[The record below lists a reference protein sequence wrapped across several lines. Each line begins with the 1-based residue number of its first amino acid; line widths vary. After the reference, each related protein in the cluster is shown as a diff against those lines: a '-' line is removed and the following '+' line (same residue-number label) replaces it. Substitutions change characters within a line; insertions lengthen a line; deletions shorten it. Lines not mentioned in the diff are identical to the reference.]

1 MNRQEAFHNAIEY
14 VPRDPRQS
22 RLYMTTIFV
31 QALVAWLVRLPIVYF
46 LLTTANWFIPVELNV
61 PLLAAL
67 IVFGPIAWS
76 LATFAFPGG
85 GWLWCR
91 YIGAREPSKR
101 ETDAILESFAA
112 IGEEDFAKG
121 LNIQVFPHPVLF
133 AFARGRALVY
143 SSALVR
149 SDDYLTAAT
158 AHEVAHLKSS
168 DAILTQALDRF
179 VLWGDPLPVFE
190 GMNFLTVRSMVLRLL
205 SGRLVLQVLKP
216 MWADYFRERER
227 EADEFVVRLGLGHQL
242 AELIETW
249 ELPKE
254 VPNPRIAFNMRDYLD
269 PELRIEILTEEEED
283 DFADEPGEA
292 GGPANESEEEAKM
305 RRIWA
310 HIEDPGSWPDRP
322 SGPADAGGHAEPEDT
337 ALEPEDTAPP
347 PEDSDEP
354 GGAEELQEEPEDPV
368 GSEEP
373 AGESED
379 RGDPPADPPKTKPA
393 DPPKKK
399 PADPPKKK
407 PAGPPKKKRGS
418 AKRPDGPPPEV
429 SDPRDRWADL
439 LVEGDGPLE
448 EPDEMPD
455 SSLEELDELPDE
467 AEGLEGPPR

>member
-46 LLTTANWFIPVELNV
+46 LLTTANWFVPVELNV
-61 PLLAAL
+61 PLLAAV

-101 ETDAILESFAA
+101 ETEAILQAFAT
-112 IGEEDFAKG
+112 IGEEDLAKS

-143 SSALVR
+143 SSAVVR
-149 SDDYLTAAT
+149 SDYLVAAT

-179 VLWGDPLPVFE
+179 VVWGDPLPVFE

-254 VPNPRIAFNMRDYLD
+254 VPNPRIVFNMRDYLD
-269 PELRIEILTEEEED
+269 PELRIEVLTEEEED
-283 DFADEPGEA
+283 DFAGAPGET
-292 GGPANESEEEAKM
+292 GDPANESEEEAKM

-310 HIEDPGSWPDRP
+310 HIEDSGSWPERP
-322 SGPADAGGHAEPEDT
+322 GGPSDAGGRPEPGD
-337 ALEPEDTAPP
+337 AAPSPEA
-347 PEDSDEP
+347 SDQP
-354 GGAEELQEEPEDPV
+354 GGAEELQEEPEDPP
-368 GSEEP
+368 GSGD
-373 AGESED
+373 AATESED
-379 RGDPPADPPKTKPA
+379 SARDPDDPADPPADRPKQ
-393 DPPKKK
+393 
-399 PADPPKKK
+399 
-407 PAGPPKKKRGS
+407 KKRSGKKGS
-418 AKRPDGPPPEV
+418 AKRRDDPPPEV

-439 LVEGDGPLE
+439 LVDDEGPLE
-448 EPDEMPD
+448 EVAEMPD
-455 SSLEELDELPDE
+455 AALEILDEPPDE
-467 AEGLEGPPR
+467 AEGLEGPPQ

>member
-31 QALVAWLVRLPIVYF
+31 KALVAWLVRLPIVYF
-46 LLTTANWFIPVELNV
+46 LLTTANWFVPVELNV
-61 PLLAAL
+61 PLLAAV

-101 ETDAILESFAA
+101 ETEAILQAFAT
-112 IGEEDFAKG
+112 IGEEDLAKS

-143 SSALVR
+143 SSAVIR
-149 SDDYLTAAT
+149 SDYLVAAT

-190 GMNFLTVRSMVLRLL
+190 GMNFLTVRSMVLRML

-254 VPNPRIAFNMRDYLD
+254 VPNPRIVFNMRDYLD
-269 PELRIEILTEEEED
+269 PELRVEVLTEEEED
-283 DFADEPGEA
+283 DFAGDPGEPGD
-292 GGPANESEEEAKM
+292 PANESDEEAKM

-310 HIEDPGSWPDRP
+310 HIEDSGNWPERPG
-322 SGPADAGGHAEPEDT
+322 GPTDTGGRSELGDA
-337 ALEPEDTAPP
+337 APP

-354 GGAEELQEEPEDPV
+354 GGAEEPQEEPEDPP
-368 GSEEP
+368 GSGD
-373 AGESED
+373 AATESED
-379 RGDPPADPPKTKPA
+379 SARDSDDPADPPADRPKQKKGSGRKASPKRRD
-393 DPPKKK
+393 DPPK
-399 PADPPKKK
+399 
-407 PAGPPKKKRGS
+407 
-418 AKRPDGPPPEV
+418 EI
-429 SDPRDRWADL
+429 SDPRDRWAEL
-439 LVEGDGPLE
+439 LVDDEGPFE
-448 EPDEMPD
+448 EPVEMPD
-455 SSLEELDELPDE
+455 AALETLDEPPDE
-467 AEGLEGPPR
+467 AEGLEGPPQ

>member
-14 VPRDPRQS
+14 IPRDPRQS

-149 SDDYLTAAT
+149 SDYLSAAT

-179 VLWGDPLPVFE
+179 VLWGDPQPVFE
-190 GMNFLTVRSMVLRLL
+190 GMNFLTFRSMVLRLL

-269 PELRIEILTEEEED
+269 PELRVEILTEEEED

-292 GGPANESEEEAKM
+292 GGPASESDEEAKM

-310 HIEDPGSWPDRP
+310 HIEDPGGWPDRP
-322 SGPADAGGHAEPEDT
+322 SGPADVGGHAEPEDT
-337 ALEPEDTAPP
+337 APS

-354 GGAEELQEEPEDPV
+354 GGAEELQEEPEDPA
-368 GSEEP
+368 GSGDS
-373 AGESED
+373 ARESED
-379 RGDPPADPPKTKPA
+379 SARKPDDPADPPA
-393 DPPKKK
+393 GGPKQKK
-399 PADPPKKK
+399 GSGKQKK
-407 PAGPPKKKRGS
+407 GSGKRGS

-439 LVEGDGPLE
+439 LVEDDGPLE

-455 SSLEELDELPDE
+455 SSLEELDEMPDE
-467 AEGLEGPPR
+467 ADGLEEPPR